1 MLDGNFIDKLQDA
14 KKMLSQM
21 EEKLGDIKVE
31 GTSGGGMV
39 VAIMN
44 GKKGLLE
51 LTINPEIVNPGD
63 IEMLQD
69 LIIAAIDDARN
80 KVENE
85 MKKNIG
91 NLASGLG
98 LADLVE

>member
-1 MLDGNFIDKLQDA
+1 
-14 KKMLSQM
+14 
-21 EEKLGDIKVE
+21 
-31 GTSGGGMV
+31 
-39 VAIMN
+39 
-44 GKKGLLE
+44 
-51 LTINPEIVNPGD
+51 
-63 IEMLQD
+63 MLQD